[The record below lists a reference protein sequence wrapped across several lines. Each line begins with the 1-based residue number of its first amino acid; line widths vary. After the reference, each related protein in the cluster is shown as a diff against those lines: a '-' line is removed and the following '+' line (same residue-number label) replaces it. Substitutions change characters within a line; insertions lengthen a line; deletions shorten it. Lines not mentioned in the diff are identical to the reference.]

1 MEKLVIEGGYPLRG
15 KITLAGAKNSGL
27 KLLIASLFSD
37 SPSEIIGYSRIGDIE
52 ITQRIIES
60 LGGKIQR
67 VDHQLK
73 VFPKTLSSY
82 FVPTE
87 LGKISRACSLF
98 IPPLL
103 FRFGR
108 AIVPLPGGDRIG
120 LRPIDRHVLG
130 LASLGAKIKEKK
142 GFYEVSAPQG
152 LKGNRF
158 RFAKNT
164 HTGTETLLMAAI
176 FAKGK
181 TILENAAEEP
191 EIDDLIVL
199 LNKMGAK
206 IKRVGHRKIEIK
218 GVKKFSGTT
227 HEVMPDRNEA
237 VTFGIAALATQGDI
251 FVERARPEHL
261 QAFLEKVKECGGG
274 YQVMPQGIRFWR
286 NNELQATEVSAIPY
300 PGFMT
305 DWQALWTV
313 LMTQAKGKS
322 IVLETIF
329 ENRFGYVT
337 DLIKMGAKIELF
349 NPQVK
354 NPKKFYNFNWEDNR
368 PEYFHAARVFGP
380 TPLKG
385 GRLTISDIRAGATLI
400 LAALLAH
407 GRTEL
412 TGVEHLDRGYE
423 EFDSRLRKL
432 GARIKRTE

>member
-1 MEKLVIEGGYPLRG
+1 MEKLIIEGGYPLKGR
-15 KITLAGAKNSGL
+15 IVLAGAKNSGF
-27 KLLIASLFSD
+27 KLLIASLLAA

-52 ITQRIIES
+52 ITQKIIEA
-60 LGGKIQR
+60 LGGGIER

-73 VFPKTLSSY
+73 VFPQTLSSY
-82 FVPTE
+82 SVPAE

-120 LRPIDRHVLG
+120 LRPIDRHLQG
-130 LASLGAKIKEKK
+130 LEALGAKIEKKK
-142 GFYEVSAPQG
+142 GFYEISAPQG
-152 LKGNRF
+152 LRGKKF
-158 RFAKNT
+158 KFVKNT
-164 HTGTETLLMAAI
+164 HTGTDTLLMAAA

-191 EIDDLIVL
+191 ETDDLINY

-206 IKRVGHRKIEIK
+206 IRRVAQRKIEIT
-218 GVKKFSGTT
+218 GVKKFIGASY
-227 HEVMPDRNEA
+227 EVMPDRNEA
-237 VTFGIAALATQGDI
+237 VTFGLAALATQGDI
-251 FVERARPEHL
+251 FVERARPEYL

-274 YQVMPQGIRFWR
+274 YQVMPKGIRFWR
-286 NNELQATEVSAIPY
+286 NNELQATEVKAVPY

-322 IVLETIF
+322 IVQETIF
-329 ENRFGYVT
+329 ENRFGYAA

-349 NPQVK
+349 NPRVK
-354 NPKKFYNFNWEDNR
+354 NPKQFYNFNWEDNR
-368 PEYFHAARVFGP
+368 PEYFHAARISGP

-385 GRLTISDIRAGATLI
+385 GLLTIADIRAGATLI

-412 TGVEHLDRGYE
+412 TGVEHIDRGYE
-423 EFDSRLRKL
+423 EFDFRLRKL
-432 GARIKRTE
+432 GAKIKRIG